1 MDDVLQ
7 ALAKML
13 NMTVDEVSSLLTTF
27 KGNAP
32 QIYEMIVKEK
42 MFYDV
47 FSLFQTI
54 SIVILSV
61 SAVVLAVS
69 TLIYFTYDGG
79 FVYYSELYGGKS
91 EEKIKLERIERKRK
105 NFKPVLKISCIL
117 SSASLITL
125 VIAIVLK
132 VILAPNYIFIV
143 NEILP
148 RLTKR

>member
-1 MDDVLQ
+1 MDDILQ

-32 QIYEMIVKEK
+32 QIYEMIIKEK
-42 MFYDV
+42 MFYDI

-54 SIVILSV
+54 SIAIFSV
-61 SAVVLAVS
+61 SIVVLAFS
-69 TLIYFTYDGG
+69 IITYFTYEGG
-79 FVYYSELYGGKS
+79 FVYYSELKGRT
-91 EEKIKLERIERKRK
+91 EEEIKLERIELKRK
-105 NFKPVLKISCIL
+105 DLKLPIKISCIS

-125 VIAIVLK
+125 VVAIVLK
-132 VILAPNYIFIV
+132 VTLAPNYTFIV

>member
-1 MDDVLQ
+1 MDDILQ

-13 NMTVDEVSSLLTTF
+13 NMTVDEVSSLLKIF

-32 QIYEMIVKEK
+32 QIYEMLIKEK

-47 FSLFQTI
+47 FSLFQII
-54 SIVILSV
+54 SIAILVV
-61 SAVVLAVS
+61 SLVVLTVS

-79 FVYYSELYGGKS
+79 FFYTYECRGKS
-91 EEKIKLERIERKRK
+91 EDEVKLERIERKRK
-105 NFKPVLKISCIL
+105 DLKLPIKISCIS

-125 VIAIVLK
+125 VVVIVLK
-132 VILAPNYIFIV
+132 ITLAPNYIFIV

>member
-1 MDDVLQ
+1 MDDILQ

-32 QIYEMIVKEK
+32 QIYEMFVKEK
-42 MFYDV
+42 MFYDI

-54 SIVILSV
+54 SIAILVV
-61 SAVVLAVS
+61 SSVVLAVL
-69 TLIYFTYDGG
+69 TIIYFTYDGG
-79 FVYYSELYGGKS
+79 FVYTYECKGKT
-91 EEKIKLERIERKRK
+91 EEEIKLERIERKRK
-105 NFKPVLKISCIL
+105 ELKLPIKVSCIS

-125 VIAIVLK
+125 VVAIVLK
-132 VILAPNYIFIV
+132 ITLAPNYIFIV

>member
-1 MDDVLQ
+1 MDDILQ

-42 MFYDV
+42 MFYDL
-47 FSLFQTI
+47 FRLFQTI
-54 SIVILSV
+54 SIVIFSV
-61 SAVVLAVS
+61 SVVVLAVS

-105 NFKPVLKISCIL
+105 DFKPVLKISCIS

>member
-1 MDDVLQ
+1 MDDILQ

-32 QIYEMIVKEK
+32 QIYEMLIKEK
-42 MFYDV
+42 MFYDI
-47 FSLFQTI
+47 FSLFQKI
-54 SIVILSV
+54 SITILIV
-61 SAVVLAVS
+61 SSVVLVVL

-79 FVYYSELYGGKS
+79 IVFNEYRGKS
-91 EEKIKLERIERKRK
+91 EEEIKLERIERKRK
-105 NFKPVLKISCIL
+105 DLKLPIKISCIS

-125 VIAIVLK
+125 VVAIVLK
-132 VILAPNYIFIV
+132 ITLAPNYIFIV

-148 RLTKR
+148 RLTNR

>member
-1 MDDVLQ
+1 MDDILQ

-32 QIYEMIVKEK
+32 QIYEMLLKEK
-42 MFYDV
+42 MFYDI

-54 SIVILSV
+54 SFATLVV
-61 SAVVLAVS
+61 SSVVLALS
-69 TLIYFTYDGG
+69 TLTFFTYDGG
-79 FVYYSELYGGKS
+79 LVFDTYRGKT
-91 EEKIKLERIERKRK
+91 EEEIKLERIERKRK
-105 NFKPVLKISCIL
+105 ELKLPIKVSCIS

-125 VIAIVLK
+125 VVAIVLK
-132 VILAPNYIFIV
+132 ITLAQNYIFIV

>member
-1 MDDVLQ
+1 MDDILQ

-32 QIYEMIVKEK
+32 QVYEAIVKEK
-42 MFYDV
+42 MFYDI

-54 SIVILSV
+54 SIAILVV
-61 SAVVLAVS
+61 SSVVLAVL
-69 TLIYFTYDGG
+69 TIIYFTYDGG
-79 FVYYSELYGGKS
+79 FVYTYECKGKT
-91 EEKIKLERIERKRK
+91 EEEIKLERIERKRK
-105 NFKPVLKISCIL
+105 ELKLPIKVSCIS

-125 VIAIVLK
+125 VVAIVLK
-132 VILAPNYIFIV
+132 VTLAPNYIFIV

>member
-1 MDDVLQ
+1 MDDILQ

-32 QIYEMIVKEK
+32 QIYEMFVKEK
-42 MFYDV
+42 MFYDL
-47 FSLFQTI
+47 FSLFQI
-54 SIVILSV
+54 MSIVIFSI
-61 SAVVLAVS
+61 SAVVLAVL

-79 FVYYSELYGGKS
+79 FVYSYDIRTGKT
-91 EEKIKLERIERKRK
+91 EEEIKLERIERKRK
-105 NFKPVLKISCIL
+105 DLKIPLKISCIS

-125 VIAIVLK
+125 VIVIVLK
-132 VILAPNYIFIV
+132 ATLAPNYIFIV

-148 RLTKR
+148 KLTKR

>member
-1 MDDVLQ
+1 MDDILQ

-13 NMTVDEVSSLLTTF
+13 NMTVDEVSSLLTVF

-32 QIYEMIVKEK
+32 QIYETLIKEK
-42 MFYDV
+42 MFYDI

-54 SIVILSV
+54 SFATLVV
-61 SAVVLAVS
+61 SSVVLALS
-69 TLIYFTYDGG
+69 TLIFFTYDGG
-79 FVYYSELYGGKS
+79 LVFDTYRGKT
-91 EEKIKLERIERKRK
+91 EEEIKLERIERKRK
-105 NFKPVLKISCIL
+105 ELKLPIKVSCIS

-125 VIAIVLK
+125 VVAIVLK
-132 VILAPNYIFIV
+132 ITLAPNYIFIV

>member
-1 MDDVLQ
+1 MDDILQ

-32 QIYEMIVKEK
+32 QIYEMLIKEK
-42 MFYDV
+42 MFYDI
-47 FSLFQTI
+47 FSLFQKI
-54 SIVILSV
+54 SITILIV
-61 SAVVLAVS
+61 SSVVLAV
-69 TLIYFTYDGG
+69 LIIKYFTYDGG
-79 FVYYSELYGGKS
+79 YVYYSELKGKT
-91 EEKIKLERIERKRK
+91 EEEIKLERIERKRK
-105 NFKPVLKISCIL
+105 ELKLPIKVSCIS

-125 VIAIVLK
+125 VVAIILK
-132 VILAPNYIFIV
+132 ITLAPNYIFIV

>member
-1 MDDVLQ
+1 MDDILQ

-32 QIYEMIVKEK
+32 QIYEMLLREK

-47 FSLFQTI
+47 FRLFQII
-54 SIVILSV
+54 SIAILVVSSV
-61 SAVVLAVS
+61 ALAFS
-69 TLIYFTYDGG
+69 IIAYFIYDGG
-79 FVYYSELYGGKS
+79 IVFNEYRGKT
-91 EEKIKLERIERKRK
+91 EEEIKLERIERKRK
-105 NFKPVLKISCIL
+105 ELKLPIKVGCIS

-125 VIAIVLK
+125 VVSIVLK

>member
-1 MDDVLQ
+1 MDDILQ

-13 NMTVDEVSSLLTTF
+13 NMTVDEVSSLLTAF

-32 QIYEMIVKEK
+32 QIYEMLIKEK

-47 FSLFQTI
+47 FSLFQKI
-54 SIVILSV
+54 SITILIV
-61 SAVVLAVS
+61 SSVVLVVL

-79 FVYYSELYGGKS
+79 IVFNEYRGKS
-91 EEKIKLERIERKRK
+91 EEEIKLERIERKRK
-105 NFKPVLKISCIL
+105 DLKPALKVSCIS

-125 VIAIVLK
+125 VAAIVLK

>member
-1 MDDVLQ
+1 MDDILQ

-13 NMTVDEVSSLLTTF
+13 NVTVDEVSSLLTTF

-32 QIYEMIVKEK
+32 QIYEMLIKEK

-54 SIVILSV
+54 SIAILIV
-61 SAVVLAVS
+61 SSVVLAVL
-69 TLIYFTYDGG
+69 TLIFFTYDGG
-79 FVYYSELYGGKS
+79 IVFYEYRGKT
-91 EEKIKLERIERKRK
+91 EEEIKLERIERKRK
-105 NFKPVLKISCIL
+105 ELKLPIKVSCIS

-125 VIAIVLK
+125 VVTIVLK
-132 VILAPNYIFIV
+132 ITLAPNYIFIV

>member
-32 QIYEMIVKEK
+32 QVYEAIVKEK
-42 MFYDV
+42 MFYDI

-54 SIVILSV
+54 SIAILVV
-61 SAVVLAVS
+61 SSVVLAVL
-69 TLIYFTYDGG
+69 TIIYFTYDGG
-79 FVYYSELYGGKS
+79 FVYTYECKGKT
-91 EEKIKLERIERKRK
+91 EEEIKLERIERKRK
-105 NFKPVLKISCIL
+105 ELKLPIKVSCIS

-125 VIAIVLK
+125 VVAIVLK
-132 VILAPNYIFIV
+132 ITLAQNYIFIV

>member
-1 MDDVLQ
+1 MDDILQ

-32 QIYEMIVKEK
+32 QVYEAIVKEK
-42 MFYDV
+42 MFYDI

-54 SIVILSV
+54 SIAILVV
-61 SAVVLAVS
+61 SSVVLAVL
-69 TLIYFTYDGG
+69 TIIYFTYDGG
-79 FVYYSELYGGKS
+79 FVYTYECKGKS
-91 EEKIKLERIERKRK
+91 EEEVKLERIERKRK
-105 NFKPVLKISCIL
+105 DFKLPIKISCIS

-125 VIAIVLK
+125 VVAIILK
-132 VILAPNYIFIV
+132 VTLAPNYIFIV

>member
-32 QIYEMIVKEK
+32 EVYEAIVKEK
-42 MFYDV
+42 MFYDI

-54 SIVILSV
+54 SIAILVV
-61 SAVVLAVS
+61 SSVVLAVL
-69 TLIYFTYDGG
+69 TIIYFTYDGG
-79 FVYYSELYGGKS
+79 FVYTYECKGKT
-91 EEKIKLERIERKRK
+91 EEEIKLERIERKRK
-105 NFKPVLKISCIL
+105 EIKLPIKVSCIS

-125 VIAIVLK
+125 VVAIVLK
-132 VILAPNYIFIV
+132 ITLAPNYIFIV

>member
-1 MDDVLQ
+1 MDDILQ

-32 QIYEMIVKEK
+32 QIYETILREK
-42 MFYDV
+42 MFYDI
-47 FSLFQTI
+47 FSLLQKI
-54 SIVILSV
+54 SIVILIV
-61 SAVVLAVS
+61 SSVVLVVL
-69 TLIYFTYDGG
+69 TLIYFTYDGDIV
-79 FVYYSELYGGKS
+79 FNTYGGKT
-91 EEKIKLERIERKRK
+91 EEEIKLERIERKRK
-105 NFKPVLKISCIL
+105 DLKLPIKVSCIS

-125 VIAIVLK
+125 VVAIVLK

>member
-1 MDDVLQ
+1 MDDILQ

-32 QIYEMIVKEK
+32 QIYGTLLREK

-47 FSLFQTI
+47 FSLFQKI
-54 SIVILSV
+54 SITILIV
-61 SAVVLAVS
+61 SSVVLMVL
-69 TLIYFTYDGG
+69 TFIYFTYDGDIV
-79 FVYYSELYGGKS
+79 FNTYRGKT
-91 EEKIKLERIERKRK
+91 EEEIKLERIERKRK
-105 NFKPVLKISCIL
+105 ELKLPIKVSCIS

-125 VIAIVLK
+125 VVAIVLK
-132 VILAPNYIFIV
+132 ITLAQNYTFIV

>member
-1 MDDVLQ
+1 MDDILQ

-32 QIYEMIVKEK
+32 QIYEMLLREK

-47 FSLFQTI
+47 FRLFQII
-54 SIVILSV
+54 SIAILVVSSV
-61 SAVVLAVS
+61 ALAFS
-69 TLIYFTYDGG
+69 IIAYFIYDGG
-79 FVYYSELYGGKS
+79 IVFNEYRGKT
-91 EEKIKLERIERKRK
+91 EEEIKLERIERKRK
-105 NFKPVLKISCIL
+105 ELKLPIKVSCIS

-125 VIAIVLK
+125 VVSIVLK

-148 RLTKR
+148 ILTNR

>member
-1 MDDVLQ
+1 MNDILQ

-32 QIYEMIVKEK
+32 QIYEMLLREK

-47 FSLFQTI
+47 FRLFQII
-54 SIVILSV
+54 SIAILVVSSV
-61 SAVVLAVS
+61 ALAFS
-69 TLIYFTYDGG
+69 IIAYFIYDGG
-79 FVYYSELYGGKS
+79 IVFNEYRGKT
-91 EEKIKLERIERKRK
+91 EEEIKLERIERKRK
-105 NFKPVLKISCIL
+105 ELKLPIKVSCISL
-117 SSASLITL
+117 SASLITL
-125 VIAIVLK
+125 VVSIVLK

>member
-1 MDDVLQ
+1 MDDILQ

-32 QIYEMIVKEK
+32 QIYEMFVKEK
-42 MFYDV
+42 MFYDL
-47 FSLFQTI
+47 FSLFQI
-54 SIVILSV
+54 MSIVIFSI
-61 SAVVLAVS
+61 SAVVL

-79 FVYYSELYGGKS
+79 FVYSYDIRTGKT
-91 EEKIKLERIERKRK
+91 EEEIKLERIERKRK
-105 NFKPVLKISCIL
+105 DLKIPLKISCIS

-132 VILAPNYIFIV
+132 ATLAPNYIFIV

-148 RLTKR
+148 KLTKR

>member
-1 MDDVLQ
+1 MDDILQ

-32 QIYEMIVKEK
+32 QVYEAIVKEK
-42 MFYDV
+42 MFYDI

-54 SIVILSV
+54 SIAILVV
-61 SAVVLAVS
+61 SSVVLAVL
-69 TLIYFTYDGG
+69 TIIYFTYDGG
-79 FVYYSELYGGKS
+79 FVYTYGCKGKT
-91 EEKIKLERIERKRK
+91 EEEIKLERIERKRK
-105 NFKPVLKISCIL
+105 ELKLPIKVSCIS

-125 VIAIVLK
+125 VVAIVLK
-132 VILAPNYIFIV
+132 ITLAPNYIFIV